1 MLGKGRHVGAE
12 FWPQLHTHTLILLL
26 LRDTQRRDDTDEHV
40 LYPLNNWWVTK
51 AAWLITLLS
60 EGM

>member
-1 MLGKGRHVGAE
+1 MFGKGRHVGAE
-12 FWPQLHTHTLILLL
+12 FWPQLDTQTLILLL
-26 LRDTQRRDDTDEHV
+26 LRDTQRTDGTHERV